1 MKKIL
6 LFIRRINWEVT
17 KKMALQ
23 EDVTNALKELR
34 KENVRKFDQSVDL
47 IINLQK
53 FDIKRSAVNLFAF
66 VPNQIKEKKIA
77 AFLEGQ
83 SDLID
88 TITKEDF
95 KKYNDKKV
103 LKKLVEKYDFFIAQ
117 ASVMPKVATTFGRV
131 LGPTGK
137 MPSPQLG
144 IILNPDEKTINEL
157 KEKIN
162 SSVKIRAKESS
173 IKLAIGKQS
182 MKDEAIVENVMSI
195 FNAVLKELPRNME
208 NVKNVELKFTMTK
221 PIKMNVR

>member
-1 MKKIL
+1 M
-6 LFIRRINWEVT
+6 NWEVT

-23 EDVTNALKELR
+23 EDITNALKELR

-66 VPNQIKEKKIA
+66 VPNKIKEKKIA

-95 KKYNDKKV
+95 KKYNDKK
-103 LKKLVEKYDFFIAQ
+103 LVKKYDFFIAQ

-144 IILNPDEKTINEL
+144 IILNADEKTINEL

-162 SSVKIRAKESS
+162 SSIKIRAKESS

-182 MKDEAIVENVMSI
+182 MKDEAIIENVMSI
-195 FNAVLKELPRNME
+195 FNGVLKELPRNME
-208 NVKNVELKFTMTK
+208 NIKNVELKFTMTK
-221 PIKMNVR
+221 PIKIKVR